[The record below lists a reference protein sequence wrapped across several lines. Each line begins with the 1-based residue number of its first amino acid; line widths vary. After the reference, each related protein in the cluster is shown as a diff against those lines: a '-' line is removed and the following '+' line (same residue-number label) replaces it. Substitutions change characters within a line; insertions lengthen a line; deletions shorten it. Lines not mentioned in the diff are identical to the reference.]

1 MKKPLLGA
9 AAALTLLVAC
19 GGVDRAG
26 TRDNIVKGLKAS
38 GINIDSKCVDDALNK
53 YSDDE
58 LKAIDKQLGK
68 SDTSGQAGEF
78 LVAVQGCIITS

>member
-1 MKKPLLGA
+1 MKKTLLGA

-26 TRDNIVKGLKAS
+26 TRDNIVKGLKSS

-78 LVAVQGCIITS
+78 LVAVQGCIIAS